1 MISVLHILSRA
12 FGGLA
17 LAMLVPA
24 VIAVVS
30 ADGAAASFLLVSGLT
45 GFLAG
50 AVFFALQGHKPRFDR
65 TAGFVLAAALW
76 VAIPLIA
83 ALPFALH
90 RHIGYVAG
98 LFEAVYGFTT
108 TGATIFRSLADVGPS
123 LVFWRAELQW
133 LGGLA
138 TLVTFVTILAPA
150 GVGGLSSRGL
160 APLGGFSE
168 AGPER
173 IVEGLRRMVT
183 VYTLFTGICIILLF
197 LSGVPTFDA
206 ICLAMSTVSTGGFMP
221 VDGNLSA
228 YGSPYAEA
236 VIALF
241 MIVGATS
248 VVFHRSVLEGRWSTL
263 LGHRETWW
271 VVGAMAVVGV
281 LYGWAFYTGENHAA
295 ALGEGLFHSISLIS
309 TTGYETRAGALSAIP
324 DTLVLF
330 LAIGGAAALSTA
342 GGLKYYRIGA
352 MTVQSMHDLKRLL
365 FPHSVRS
372 TRFGSQPYD
381 LNLMKAVWANLVVA
395 VTIIVVAALAFS
407 IDLPA
412 FDAAMVAAVS
422 AFSNIGP
429 LYSQEWLIG
438 PNWPAYAD
446 FGVFC
451 QLAMIITMILGRIE
465 VIVLFASLYA
475 AYWRA

>member
-1 MISVLHILSRA
+1 MIGVLHILSRA

-24 VIAVVS
+24 AIAVVS
-30 ADGAAASFLLVSGLT
+30 QDGAASDFLVVSGLT
-45 GFLAG
+45 GFLSG
-50 AVFFALQGHKPRFDR
+50 AIFFALQGHEPRFDR

-76 VAIPLIA
+76 VVIPLIA
-83 ALPFALH
+83 AIPFALH
-90 RHIGYVAG
+90 ARFGYVAA
-98 LFEAVYGFTT
+98 LFEAVSGFTT
-108 TGATIFRSLADVGPS
+108 TGASVFRSLADAGPS
-123 LVFWRAELQW
+123 MVFWRAELQW

-160 APLGGFSE
+160 AVLGGFSD

-173 IVEGLRRMVT
+173 VAQGLRRLVSL
-183 VYTLFTGICIILLF
+183 YALFTGLCIILLF
-197 LSGVPTFDA
+197 FAGVPTFDA
-206 ICLAMSTVSTGGFMP
+206 ICLALSTVSTGGFMP
-221 VDGNLSA
+221 VDGNLSV
-228 YGSPYAEA
+228 YGSPFAEA
-236 VIALF
+236 VVALF
-241 MIVGATS
+241 MVLGATS
-248 VVFHRSVLEGRWSTL
+248 IVFHRSVLEGRWSTL

-271 VVGAMAVVGV
+271 VIGAMAVVGV
-281 LYGWAFYTGENHAA
+281 IYGWAFHTGESLIA
-295 ALGEGLFHSISLIS
+295 ALGEGLFNSISLIS
-309 TTGYETRAGALSAIP
+309 TSGFETRSGALSAIP

-330 LAIGGAAALSTA
+330 LAFGGAAALSTA

-352 MTVQSMHDLKRLL
+352 MTVQSMHELKRLL
-365 FPHSVRS
+365 FPHSVRA

-381 LNLMKAVWANLVVA
+381 LSLMKAIWANLIVA
-395 VTIIVVAALAFS
+395 VTIVMLAALALS
-407 IDLPA
+407 VSLPA
-412 FDAAMVAAVS
+412 FDAAIVAAVS

-446 FGVFC
+446 FGVFA
-451 QLAMIITMILGRIE
+451 QLAMIVTMILGRIE

-475 AYWRA
+475 AYWRS

>member
-12 FGGLA
+12 LGGLA

-24 VIAVVS
+24 AISVVQQ
-30 ADGAAASFLLVSGLT
+30 DGAATSFLLVSGLT
-45 GFLAG
+45 GFLSG
-50 AVFFALQGHKPRFDR
+50 AIFFALQGHKLRFDR
-65 TAGFVLAAALW
+65 SAGFVLAAALW
-76 VAIPLIA
+76 VVVPLIA
-83 ALPFALH
+83 ALPIAMHTHLS
-90 RHIGYVAG
+90 YLAG
-98 LFEAVYGFTT
+98 LFEAVSGFTT
-108 TGATIFRSLADVGPS
+108 TGASILRSLADAGPAI
-123 LVFWRAELQW
+123 VFWRAELQW

-138 TLVTFVTILAPA
+138 TLVTLVTILAPA

-160 APLGGFSE
+160 SALGGFSD

-173 IVEGLRRMVT
+173 IIQGLRRMVT
-183 VYTLFTGICIILLF
+183 VYTLFTSLCIILLF
-197 LSGVPTFDA
+197 FCGIPTFDA

-221 VDGNLSA
+221 VDGNLSV

-241 MIVGATS
+241 MILGATS
-248 VVFHRSVLEGRWSTL
+248 IVFHRSMLEGRWSL
-263 LGHRETWW
+263 VFDHRESWW
-271 VVGAMAVVGV
+271 VIGTMAAVGV
-281 LYGWAFYTGENHAA
+281 AYGWAFHTGENFAA
-295 ALGEGLFHSISLIS
+295 ALGEGLFDSISLIS
-309 TTGYETRAGALSAIP
+309 TTGYQTRAGALSAIP

-352 MTVQSMHDLKRLL
+352 MTVQSMHELKRLL

-372 TRFGSQPYD
+372 TRFGSQTYD

-395 VTIIVVAALAFS
+395 VTIIMLAALALS
-407 IDLPA
+407 ASLPA
-412 FDAAMVAAVS
+412 FNAAMVAAVS

-429 LYSQEWLIG
+429 LYSQQWLIG

-446 FGVFC
+446 FGVFA
-451 QLAMIITMILGRIE
+451 QIAMIVTMILGRIE

>member
-1 MISVLHILSRA
+1 MIGVLDILSRA

-24 VIAVVS
+24 AISVV
-30 ADGAAASFLLVSGLT
+30 AGDGAATDFLLVSGLT
-45 GFLAG
+45 GFLSG
-50 AVFFALQGHKPRFDR
+50 AIFFAMQGHRPRFDR
-65 TAGFVLAAALW
+65 TAGFVLAATLW
-76 VAIPLIA
+76 VVVPLIA
-83 ALPFALH
+83 AIPFALRGH
-90 RHIGYVAG
+90 FGYVAA
-98 LFEAVYGFTT
+98 LFEAVSGFTT
-108 TGATIFRSLADVGPS
+108 TGATVFRKLAGVGPS
-123 LVFWRAELQW
+123 IIFWRAELQW
-133 LGGLA
+133 LGGLT

-160 APLGGFSE
+160 SALGGFSE

-173 IVEGLRRMVT
+173 VAQGLRRLVT
-183 VYTLFTGICIILLF
+183 LYALFTSLCIILLF
-197 LSGVPTFDA
+197 FSGVPTFDA

-221 VDGNLSA
+221 VDGNLSV
-228 YGSPYAEA
+228 YGSPFAEA
-236 VIALF
+236 VVAVF
-241 MIVGATS
+241 MIIGATS
-248 VVFHRSVLEGRWSTL
+248 IVFHRSVLEGRWSMIM
-263 LGHRETWW
+263 GHRETWW
-271 VVGAMAVVGV
+271 VLGVMAATGVV
-281 LYGWAFYTGENHAA
+281 YGWVFHTGENLLV
-295 ALGEGLFHSISLIS
+295 ALGEGLFNSISLIS
-309 TTGYETRAGALSAIP
+309 TTGYETRAGGLSAIP

-352 MTVQSMHDLKRLL
+352 MTVQSMHELKRLL

-381 LNLMKAVWANLVVA
+381 LNLMKAVWANFVVA
-395 VTIIVVAALAFS
+395 VVIIVAAALALS
-407 IDLPA
+407 VSLPA

-422 AFSNIGP
+422 AFSNVGP

-446 FGVFC
+446 FGVFA
-451 QLAMIITMILGRIE
+451 QIAMIVTMILGRIE

-475 AYWRA
+475 AYWRS